1 MVHFFAFGIMYQ
13 EKSGNPDPNFRCHR
27 ADVWNPGCVF
37 QLKPSSA
44 IFASIFFFLFQDLF
58 KISNLAPDVQNQRNA
73 NLTHWQK
80 GVR

>member
-1 MVHFFAFGIMYQ
+1 LVSCTKKNLATLIPTFVATEQMFGTLAAFFSRNRLQ
-13 EKSGNPDPNFRCHR
+13 QSLH
-27 ADVWNPGCVF
+27 
-37 QLKPSSA
+37 PS
-44 IFASIFFFLFQDLF
+44 FFFLFQDLF